1 MFSQQFLSP
10 FDCANYRW
18 KRGECCPFFRH
29 NVLMPLDCAN
39 RGLNARGNG
48 KFVEVTRLYRY
59 WG

>member
-10 FDCANYRW
+10 FDCANYRL

-39 RGLNARGNG
+39 RGLNARANAVH
-48 KFVEVTRLYRY
+48 FFPEIC
-59 WG
+59 